1 MVTPSPLFRHVHV
14 IEAFFLSPE
23 QGGGYHP
30 CAFENWSL
38 FSPLCGA
45 ACITIGTQP
54 VTLRTGELLL
64 LPPQCCHAVQPEENA
79 RLLALAFESTE
90 ELSAGSYLRHTIPP
104 TSIAASMLALL
115 CSPSL
120 IEDARDRLLEAFLLQ
135 SAAMPGLQIIAPPPD
150 SLPLNIL
157 AYINAHFR
165 EELSLTDLTAVF
177 HVSSS
182 HIIHV
187 FNPLFGLSPIQYL
200 IRRRIGE
207 AQLLLRKTDLNAAE
221 IAGCVGIINRN
232 YFYRTFKR
240 FTGLSPS
247 RYRELI
253 RNGVPDEP

>member
-1 MVTPSPLFRHVHV
+1 MSIPSPLFQHAHV
-14 IEAFFLSPE
+14 IQHFILSPK
-23 QGGGYHP
+23 QGSGYYP

-38 FSPLCGA
+38 FSSLRGSA
-45 ACITIGTQP
+45 RVTIDAQP
-54 VTLRTGELLL
+54 VALHADDLLL
-64 LPPQCCHAVQPEENA
+64 LPPRCCHAVQTGENA
-79 RLLALAFESTE
+79 LLFALAFESPA
-90 ELSAGSYLRHTIPP
+90 ELSAGSYCRHTIPP
-104 TSIAASMLALL
+104 ISTAASLL
-115 CSPSL
+115 TLLRSPEM
-120 IEDARDRLLEAFLLQ
+120 IPDARDRLLEAFLLQ
-135 SAAMPGLQIIAPPPD
+135 SAALPGFHVIAPPPP

-157 AYINAHFR
+157 SYINTNFR

-177 HVSSS
+177 HISSS

-221 IAGCVGIINRN
+221 IASRVGIMNRN

-247 RYRELI
+247 QYRDLI
-253 RNGVPDEP
+253 LHSTPEEP